1 MYAGILWT
9 ATGKSF
15 LLRNTACGF
24 VVIRDPLGDQG
35 DQLSDQLVVAYSL
48 FCHLRQLICMLCAE
62 NVKTIVLVSTWSI
75 TLLTNNC
82 QYLSDYHHH
91 IIIMST
97 LRDKNDSGNG
107 AHKQP
112 PEPFIVPARKS
123 RAIEIKS
130 PLLTNSKP
138 DSRPSRTPSPKNQ
151 KNQLRKKAGQDALN
165 SAAPV
170 SRISGPSSE
179 EVSPFG
185 ASRTPRPL
193 RRHEACDDAV
203 AIVAPTPT
211 LINPANVSGSCGPL
225 SPARNAVENPSLDIY
240 APSYVP
246 LWLRAVNESIAVP
259 RLCASLRTIN
269 FAEYISSFA
278 GRQLLQPIAAVNLP
292 AIRHVRVVQSFS
304 PDSLSAENYVA
315 YFWEALQNEVS
326 AQQVELRCHDIFAA
340 PFQLQDPLQQL
351 FRVTIPG
358 IREDSPRVK
367 LGDVVLVR
375 PLFPRPD
382 APELTNSWVAPG
394 GGRERGLC
402 APGFAG
408 LEYNAIVWGIA
419 RTKEEVLLRVDGL
432 TQLSC
437 NIIFAV
443 QEHRITPL
451 ARSVTS
457 TAEVLRASSQLAVAK
472 SNWLS
477 RMLFPTP
484 SDGVVQLTLSKG
496 TFPDMTWVDPQ
507 LNYEQQKAV
516 SAIVHSSYGSLPYLV
531 SGPPGTGK
539 TKTIVETTLQL
550 LKASK
555 HLAGGQ
561 SNSQPA
567 PHILLCAPSDP
578 AADTLA
584 SRLARHLMPTE
595 LFRLNGWSRA
605 FPEVPGY
612 LLPYSYIEND
622 LFSLPSF
629 EVLMSYKVVVTTCH
643 DADMLVQARLTN
655 DALSHLARSTIGA
668 VAPAA
673 YTAINESQLLHWT
686 ALLLDEAA
694 QATEPDALVPLMVV
708 APSLESQA
716 AIQTLSSL
724 PQVVMAGDEY
734 QLGPRLCSGSSSAL
748 STSLFTRLF
757 SRAFYAQH
765 PLSRQKGSG
774 RLLASMLP
782 INRPA
787 FTNLVR
793 NYRSHPSILSV
804 PSQLFYNDTL
814 IPESTGLSD
823 IVRTWPGWLSSHGWP
838 VLFVQNTAPDTSES
852 ILSGDGTGVGALYN
866 HGEAMNA
873 LHLVQGLLGHRA
885 ANYEASEQIRQ
896 AEVVVM
902 SPFEAQVHV
911 LRNVF
916 REQGLYDVS
925 IGPLEAFQGLESRI
939 VVLCTTRTRRG
950 TEENT
955 ARFVKAD
962 RERGLGVIGQS
973 KRFNVAITR
982 AKEGLI
988 VLGDAD
994 TLTVEGDPCW
1004 KNFVSFCAR
1013 NGCLVQDDGKQ
1024 PSDLGWLDKFAKQD
1038 GVKEGRLEKAL
1049 VFAADLKMRE
1059 ATRNERKGFGY
1070 PESQKTRRQKRI
1082 SLKGQILST
1091 DDEMWR
1097 TGLQMAETMHE
1108 SMLLEDEKADQG
1120 ADAEQAEEADPWNS
1134 DRYPTTKNEELSGQA
1149 SRTDSPVKASPV
1161 LTTVKLKEDDAEKNR
1176 VFSSESAKEFDRD
1189 PRAEFEKMDCATQ

>member
-1 MYAGILWT
+1 
-9 ATGKSF
+9 
-15 LLRNTACGF
+15 
-24 VVIRDPLGDQG
+24 
-35 DQLSDQLVVAYSL
+35 
-48 FCHLRQLICMLCAE
+48 
-62 NVKTIVLVSTWSI
+62 
-75 TLLTNNC
+75 
-82 QYLSDYHHH
+82 
-91 IIIMST
+91 MST
-97 LRDKNDSGNG
+97 HRDSNESGNG
-107 AHKQP
+107 APQP
-112 PEPFIVPARKS
+112 PQPEPFLVPPRKS
-123 RAIEIKS
+123 SAIEIKS
-130 PLLTNSKP
+130 PLLTNSK
-138 DSRPSRTPSPKNQ
+138 SNSKANTTPSPQNQ
-151 KNQLRKKAGQDALN
+151 KTQLQTTAGQDALN
-165 SAAPV
+165 STAPV
-170 SRISGPSSE
+170 LRNSGPSSE
-179 EVSPFG
+179 AALSSG
-185 ASRTPRPL
+185 ASRIPRPPGS
-193 RRHEACDDAV
+193 HEACNEAV
-203 AIVAPTPT
+203 AITAPTPSP
-211 LINPANVSGSCGPL
+211 IDPANVNRPS
-225 SPARNAVENPSLDIY
+225 AVENPPLDIY

-246 LWLRAVNESIAVP
+246 LWLRVVNESIAVP

-269 FAEYISSFA
+269 FAEYISTFA
-278 GRQLLQPIAAVNLP
+278 GHQHLQPLATVNLP
-292 AIRHVRVVQSFS
+292 AIRYVRVVQSFS

-326 AQQVELRCHDIFAA
+326 AQQVELRCYNIFAA

-358 IREDSPRVK
+358 IREDSPRVN

-408 LEYNAIVWGIA
+408 LEYNAIVWGVA

-457 TAEVLRASSQLAVAK
+457 TAELLRAFQLAVAK
-472 SNWLS
+472 STWLS

-484 SDGVVQLTLSKG
+484 SDGVLQLTLSKG
-496 TFPDMTWVDPQ
+496 TFPDMIWVDPQ

-516 SAIVHSSYGSLPYLV
+516 SAIVHSSYGSVPYLV

-550 LKASK
+550 LKGSK
-555 HLAGGQ
+555 YLAGGQ
-561 SNSQPA
+561 GNSQPA

-578 AADTLA
+578 AADTIA

-612 LLPYSYIEND
+612 LLPYSYVEND

-629 EVLMSYKVVVTTCH
+629 EVLMSYKVVVTTCL

-655 DALSHLARSTIGA
+655 EALSHLARSTMEA

-694 QATEPDALVPLMVV
+694 QATEPDALIPLMVV
-708 APSLESQA
+708 APSLISQA
-716 AIQTLSSL
+716 GIQALSSL
-724 PQVVMAGDEY
+724 PQVIMAGDEH

-748 STSLFTRLF
+748 STSLFARLF
-757 SRAFYAQH
+757 SRLFYAQH

-782 INRPA
+782 MNRPA
-787 FTNLVR
+787 FTNLIR

-823 IVRTWPGWLSSHGWP
+823 LVRTWPGWQSPHGWP
-838 VLFVQNTAPDTSES
+838 VLFVQNTTPDTSET

-866 HGEAMNA
+866 HGEAVNA
-873 LHLVQGLLGHRA
+873 LQLVQALLGHRA

-902 SPFEAQVHV
+902 SPFEAQVHI
-911 LRNVF
+911 LRNIF
-916 REQGLYDVS
+916 REQGLYDVN
-925 IGPLEAFQGLESRI
+925 IGPLEAFQGLESRV

-950 TEENT
+950 AEENA

-962 RERGLGVIGQS
+962 RERGLGVIGQF

-994 TLTVEGDPCW
+994 TLIVEGDPCW

-1013 NGCLVQDDGKQ
+1013 NGCLAQDGKER
-1024 PSDLGWLDKFAKQD
+1024 SDLGWLNKFAKQD
-1038 GVKEGRLEKAL
+1038 GVKAGRLEKAL

-1070 PESQKTRRQKRI
+1070 PESQQTRQQKRI
-1082 SLKGQILST
+1082 SLKGEMLST

-1097 TGLQMAETMHE
+1097 TGLKMAETMHE
-1108 SMLLEDEKADQG
+1108 SMLLEDEKVKQRADIG
-1120 ADAEQAEEADPWNS
+1120 PAEEADPWNS
-1134 DRYPTTKNEELSGQA
+1134 DRYPTIKNEELRGRA
-1149 SRTDSPVKASPV
+1149 GRTDNLVKASPV
-1161 LTTVKLKEDDAEKNR
+1161 LTTVRLKEDDGEKNR

>member
-1 MYAGILWT
+1 MTSLGD
-9 ATGKSF
+9 
-15 LLRNTACGF
+15 RNDNGSGAPKQPTDSF
-24 VVIRDPLGDQG
+24 VVPP
-35 DQLSDQLVVAYSL
+35 
-48 FCHLRQLICMLCAE
+48 
-62 NVKTIVLVSTWSI
+62 K
-75 TLLTNNC
+75 
-82 QYLSDYHHH
+82 
-91 IIIMST
+91 
-97 LRDKNDSGNG
+97 KN
-107 AHKQP
+107 
-112 PEPFIVPARKS
+112 
-123 RAIEIKS
+123 RAIQIKS
-130 PLLTNSKP
+130 PLLANSK
-138 DSRPSRTPSPKNQ
+138 PSRTPSPKIQ
-151 KNQLRKKAGQDALN
+151 KIPPPKKASHDALN
-165 SAAPV
+165 SVP
-170 SRISGPSSE
+170 RISAPSSE
-179 EVSPFG
+179 QAPFG
-185 ASRTPRPL
+185 ASRTVIG
-193 RRHEACDDAV
+193 RHDDCDDTVTIATPTST
-203 AIVAPTPT
+203 PTPT
-211 LINPANVSGSCGPL
+211 NPATLNGSGAPL
-225 SPARNAVENPSLDIY
+225 SLVRNAFENPHLDIY

-259 RLCASLRTIN
+259 RFCALLRTIN
-269 FAEYISSFA
+269 FPEYLSTFA
-278 GRQLLQPIAAVNLP
+278 GRQHLQPLATVNLP

-304 PDSLSAENYVA
+304 PDSLTADNYVA

-326 AQQVELRCHDIFAA
+326 AQQVELRCFNIFAA
-340 PFQLQDPLQQL
+340 PFQLQDPLQHL
-351 FRVTIPG
+351 FRIKIPG
-358 IREDSPRVK
+358 IREDSPKVN

-402 APGFAG
+402 APAFAG
-408 LEYNAIVWGIA
+408 LEFNAIVWGVA

-437 NIIFAV
+437 NIIFAI
-443 QEHRITPL
+443 QEHQITPL
-451 ARSVTS
+451 VRSVTS
-457 TAEVLRASSQLAVAK
+457 TAELLRVSHLATAK
-472 SNWLS
+472 SDWLS
-477 RMLFPTP
+477 RMLFPTA

-496 TFPDMTWVDPQ
+496 TFPDMKWVDPQ

-516 SAIVHSSYGSLPYLV
+516 SAIAHSRYGNVPYLV

-550 LKASK
+550 LQAPK
-555 HLAGGQ
+555 HLANGQ
-561 SNSQPA
+561 SNSQHA

-605 FPEVPGY
+605 FPEVPGH
-612 LLPYSYIEND
+612 LLPYSYVEND

-629 EVLMSYKVVVTTCH
+629 EVLMSYKVVVTTCR

-655 DALSHLARSTIGA
+655 EALSHLTRSTIRA
-668 VAPAA
+668 VAPGA

-694 QATEPDALVPLMVV
+694 QATEPEALIPLMVV
-708 APSLESQA
+708 TPSLESQA
-716 AIQTLSSL
+716 AIQVLSSL
-724 PQVVMAGDEY
+724 PQIIMAGDEH
-734 QLGPRLCSGSSSAL
+734 QLGPRLCSRSSSAL
-748 STSLFTRLF
+748 STSLFARLF

-765 PLSRQKGSG
+765 PLSRQRDSP

-782 INRPA
+782 MNRPA
-787 FTNLVR
+787 FTNLVH

-814 IPESTGLSD
+814 IPESTNLSD
-823 IVRTWPGWLSSHGWP
+823 IVRTWPGWTSPHSWP
-838 VLFVQNTAPDTSES
+838 VLFVQNTTPDTFES
-852 ILSGDGTGVGALYN
+852 LLSGDGTGAGALYN
-866 HGEAMNA
+866 HGEAINA
-873 LHLVQGLLGHRA
+873 LQLVQRLLGHRA
-885 ANYEASEQIRQ
+885 ANYEASEQIMQ

-902 SPFEAQVHV
+902 SPFEAQVHL
-911 LRNVF
+911 LRKIF
-916 REQGLYDVS
+916 REQGLYDVN
-925 IGPLEAFQGLESRI
+925 IGPLEVFQGLESRI

-950 TEENT
+950 GEENP
-955 ARFVKAD
+955 ARFVKGD
-962 RERGLGVIGQS
+962 RERGLGVIGQP

-1004 KNFVSFCAR
+1004 KSFVSFCAR
-1013 NGCLVQDDGKQ
+1013 NGCLVQDSKD
-1024 PSDLGWLDKFAKQD
+1024 PSDLGWLENFVKQD

-1070 PESQKTRRQKRI
+1070 SESPKTRRQKRL
-1082 SLKGQILST
+1082 SLKGPILST

-1097 TGLQMAETMHE
+1097 TGLRMAETMHE
-1108 SMLLEDEKADQG
+1108 ATLLEDEEADQG
-1120 ADAEQAEEADPWNS
+1120 AEAESGQTEDADPWNS
-1134 DRYPTTKNEELSGQA
+1134 DRYPTTTKNEELIGQA
-1149 SRTDSPVKASPV
+1149 SRTDSPAKSSPR
-1161 LTTVKLKEDDAEKNR
+1161 LTAVKLKEDDVENR
-1176 VFSSESAKEFDRD
+1176 VFSSESAREFDRD

>member
-1 MYAGILWT
+1 
-9 ATGKSF
+9 
-15 LLRNTACGF
+15 
-24 VVIRDPLGDQG
+24 
-35 DQLSDQLVVAYSL
+35 
-48 FCHLRQLICMLCAE
+48 
-62 NVKTIVLVSTWSI
+62 
-75 TLLTNNC
+75 
-82 QYLSDYHHH
+82 
-91 IIIMST
+91 MST
-97 LRDKNDSGNG
+97 LGDRNDG
-107 AHKQP
+107 ANRAPKKPSESFVVP
-112 PEPFIVPARKS
+112 PRKS

-130 PLLTNSKP
+130 PLLTNSKQ
-138 DSRPSRTPSPKNQ
+138 SRTPSPKNQ
-151 KNQLRKKAGQDALN
+151 KTQPRKKAGHDALN

-170 SRISGPSSE
+170 PRISAPSSE
-179 EVSPFG
+179 EIFPFG
-185 ASRTPRPL
+185 ASHTTRPPGS
-193 RRHEACDDAV
+193 HEACDDAV
-203 AIVAPTPT
+203 AIATQTPSPSP
-211 LINPANVSGSCGPL
+211 LNPAKVNGSCGPL
-225 SPARNAVENPSLDIY
+225 SLASNAAENTPLDIY

-269 FAEYISSFA
+269 FPEYISTFA
-278 GRQLLQPIAAVNLP
+278 GHQHLQPLATVNLP

-304 PDSLSAENYVA
+304 PDSLSVENYVA

-326 AQQVELRCHDIFAA
+326 AQQVQLRCYNIFAA

-358 IREDSPRVK
+358 IREDSPRVN

-382 APELTNSWVAPG
+382 APELTNAWVAPG
-394 GGRERGLC
+394 GGREKGLC

-451 ARSVTS
+451 ARSVTT
-457 TAEVLRASSQLAVAK
+457 TAELLRTSQSAAVK

-484 SDGVVQLTLSKG
+484 SDGVAQLTLSKG
-496 TFPDMTWVDPQ
+496 TFPDMTWLDPQ

-516 SAIVHSSYGSLPYLV
+516 SAILHSSYGSVPYLV

-539 TKTIVETTLQL
+539 TKTIVETTLQF
-550 LKASK
+550 LKAPK

-561 SNSQPA
+561 GNFQPA

-612 LLPYSYIEND
+612 LLPYSYVEND

-655 DALSHLARSTIGA
+655 DALSHLARSTIRA

-673 YTAINESQLLHWT
+673 TTAINESQLLHWT

-694 QATEPDALVPLMVV
+694 QATEPDALIPLMVV

-716 AIQTLSSL
+716 AIQALSSL

-748 STSLFTRLF
+748 STSLFARLF

-782 INRPA
+782 MNRPA
-787 FTNLVR
+787 FTNLIR

-814 IPESTGLSD
+814 IPESTSLSD
-823 IVRTWPGWLSSHGWP
+823 IVRTWPGWMSPRSWP
-838 VLFVQNTAPDTSES
+838 VLFVQNATVDTSES
-852 ILSGDGTGVGALYN
+852 ILSGDGTGAGALYN
-866 HGEAMNA
+866 HGEALIA
-873 LHLVQGLLGHRA
+873 LQLVQRLLGHRA
-885 ANYEASEQIRQ
+885 PNYEASEQIKQ

-916 REQGLYDVS
+916 REQGLYDVN

-950 TEENT
+950 TEENA

-962 RERGLGVIGQS
+962 RERGLGVIGHP

-988 VLGDAD
+988 VLGDAK
-994 TLTVEGDPCW
+994 TLIVEGDPCW

-1013 NGCLVQDDGKQ
+1013 NGCLVPDGKE
-1024 PSDLGWLDKFAKQD
+1024 PSDLGWLGEFDKQD

-1049 VFAADLKMRE
+1049 VFAADLKTRE

-1070 PESQKTRRQKRI
+1070 PESQQTRRQKRI

-1120 ADAEQAEEADPWNS
+1120 ADTGQAEEADPWNC
-1134 DRYPTTKNEELSGQA
+1134 DRYPTTKNEDLSGQA

-1161 LTTVKLKEDDAEKNR
+1161 LTTVKLKEDDAVKNR